1 MVLIKQARDRA
12 VRLARM
18 DDHSSLIRLS
28 DTDGRCV
35 YLNMTWLRFTGR
47 RSDEQLGDGWCG
59 AIHPED
65 RERYLAV
72 YRDSLAAERAFTA
85 EYRLRRHDG
94 VYRRI
99 IDRAVPLL
107 RPAERHRGFFI
118 AGQDVTDQKIAEDAA
133 RQAVD
138 PVRRPVAMAQRL
150 IATASHDLLQPLLTA
165 DLLVRRLGAGD
176 LAPEQRDAVRRLQ
189 VSLNSMREIFTELLD
204 LSIEGAA
211 WMPRPECCPLDDI
224 AARVG
229 MLYEPVAAE
238 KRLRL
243 ALYLQPLWAVSNTV
257 MLERVLR
264 NLVDN
269 AVKFTR
275 QGRVLIAVRPVGHE
289 ARLQVWDTG
298 PGMAANDLPSIFTA
312 YHRLDDEPAG
322 TGLGLYTVRQMCNRL
337 GHELAVRSVPGRG
350 TVFEIRLPLAE
361 PYL

>member
-1 MVLIKQARDRA
+1 M
-12 VRLARM
+12 RLARM
-18 DDHSSLIRLS
+18 DEHSSLTRMS
-28 DTDGRCV
+28 DADGRCI
-35 YLNMTWLRFTGR
+35 YLNRTWLRFTGR
-47 RSDEQLGDGWCG
+47 RAEEQLGDGWCG

-65 RERYLAV
+65 RERYLTV
-72 YRDSLAAERAFTA
+72 YRDSLVAERAFTA

-107 RPAERHRGFFI
+107 RPAGRHHGFFI
-118 AGQDVTDQKIAEDAA
+118 AGQDITDQNTSG
-133 RQAVD
+133 D

-150 IATASHDLLQPLLTA
+150 IATASHDLLQPMLNA
-165 DLLVRRLGAGD
+165 DLRVRRLGAGD
-176 LAPEQRDAVRRLQ
+176 LTAEQRDAVRRLQ
-189 VSLNSMREIFTELLD
+189 VSLNSMRAIFTELLD
-204 LSIEGAA
+204 LSLEGAA
-211 WMPRPECCPLDDI
+211 WMPRPECCSLDAI

-238 KRLRL
+238 KKLRL
-243 ALYLQPLWAVSNTV
+243 AVYLQPLWAVSNTV

-275 QGRVLIAVRPVGHE
+275 QGRILIAVRPMGHE

-298 PGMAANDLPSIFTA
+298 PCMLADDLPSIFTS

-322 TGLGLYTVRQMCNRL
+322 TGLGLYTVQQMCNRL
-337 GHELAVRSVPGRG
+337 GHELTVRSVPGRG
-350 TVFEIRLPLAE
+350 TVFEVRLPLAE